1 MQSTVDKINFD
12 IETKKIGLITGISNE
27 IYFCSISHVST
38 VYLELINDNWVA
50 WRETYQP
57 NTNQLKH
64 YKLIANG
71 EFDYVL
77 SRTKNYLNYITKNR
91 SNP

>member
-1 MQSTVDKINFD
+1 MQSTAGKINFD
-12 IETKKIGLITGISNE
+12 KETKKIGLITGVSDE

-38 VYLELINDNWVA
+38 VYLELINDKWIA
-50 WRETYQP
+50 WRETYQT

-64 YKLIANG
+64 YKLIASG

-77 SRTKNYLNYITKNR
+77 SRTKNYLNYITKK
-91 SNP
+91 SF

>member
-12 IETKKIGLITGISNE
+12 KETKKIGLITGISDE

-38 VYLELINDNWVA
+38 VYLELINDKWIA
-50 WRETYQP
+50 WRETYQT

-64 YKLIANG
+64 YKLIASG
-71 EFDYVL
+71 EFSYVL
-77 SRTKNYLNYITKNR
+77 SRTKNYIKYVTR
-91 SNP
+91 

>member
-1 MQSTVDKINFD
+1 MPSTVDKINFD
-12 IETKKIGLITGISNE
+12 KETKKFGLITGISNE
-27 IYFCSISHVST
+27 IYFCSISYVST

>member
-12 IETKKIGLITGISNE
+12 KESKKIGLITGISDE

-38 VYLELINDNWVA
+38 VYLELINDKWIA
-50 WRETYQP
+50 WRETYQT

-64 YKLIANG
+64 YKLIASG
-71 EFDYVL
+71 EFSYVL
-77 SRTKNYLNYITKNR
+77 SRTKDYIKYVTR
-91 SNP
+91 

>member
-12 IETKKIGLITGISNE
+12 KETKKIGLITGISDE

-38 VYLELINDNWVA
+38 VYLELINDKWIA
-50 WRETYQP
+50 WRETYQT

-64 YKLIANG
+64 YKLIASG
-71 EFDYVL
+71 EFSYVL
-77 SRTKNYLNYITKNR
+77 SRTKDYIKYVTR
-91 SNP
+91 

>member
-12 IETKKIGLITGISNE
+12 KETKKIGLITGISDE

-38 VYLELINDNWVA
+38 VYLELINDKWIA
-50 WRETYQP
+50 WRETYQT

-64 YKLIANG
+64 YKLIASG
-71 EFDYVL
+71 EFSYVL
-77 SRTKNYLNYITKNR
+77 SRTKDYVKYVTR
-91 SNP
+91 